1 MRLSK
6 IVTWV
11 FFLAGLTLLLGMVY
25 QVGLTDLLQ
34 SVEAMGLWLFPYLL
48 LKAIPLLI
56 HTAGWAACFSVAQP
70 QPSFWHMALVSRAGG
85 AINQIT
91 PTATLGGEMV
101 KVLLLE
107 PMIPRQQGMAA
118 VIIDKAT
125 ITLSNMLYVTLG
137 ALYLTHVLPL
147 SGEIQLGLSMTIG
160 LLFLGLIGFVATQR
174 YGLVSKALLALEW
187 WRIGQG
193 TLQRLRQKLL
203 PLEAHLMAFYTQSP
217 WRFVRSLLLHSIAH
231 ACNALKTYI
240 LLRLLLGA
248 QAPTLVQAIMVEAG
262 VAALDQIF
270 FFVPGRIGT
279 LEGARFLVLS
289 TFGVAQVYG
298 LAFGLIARIEQLF
311 WSGIGM
317 IAYAFCTRRAGRSLA
332 CHEASLSS

>member
-11 FFLAGLTLLLGMVY
+11 FFLAGLTLLLGMMY

-34 SVEAMGLWLFPYLL
+34 SIEAMGLWLFPYLL

-70 QPSFWHMALVSRAGG
+70 QPSFWHVALVSRAGG

-147 SGEIQLGLSMTIG
+147 SVEIQLGLSITIG
-160 LLFLGLIGFVATQR
+160 LLFLGLIGFVVTQR

-187 WRIGQG
+187 LRIGRG
-193 TLQRLRQKLL
+193 TLQHLRQKLL
-203 PLEAHLMAFYTQSP
+203 PLEAHLMAYYTQSP

-231 ACNALKTYI
+231 ACNAVKTYI

-248 QAPTLVQAIMVEAG
+248 QAPTLAQAIMVEAG

-289 TFGVAQVYG
+289 TLGVAQVYG

>member
-34 SVEAMGLWLFPYLL
+34 SIEAMGLWLFPYLL

-70 QPSFWHMALVSRAGG
+70 QPSFWHMVLVSRAGG

-187 WRIGQG
+187 LRIGQG
-193 TLQRLRQKLL
+193 TLQHLRQKLL
-203 PLEAHLMAFYTQSP
+203 PLEAHLMAYYTQSP

-231 ACNALKTYI
+231 ACNAMKTYI

-332 CHEASLSS
+332 YHEASLSS